1 MEIFQATQSFVY
13 KLLIVCFN
21 SFFLKTMNPCKFETQ
36 SNFQLDHLF
45 YDCKL
50 KCFSLYKSFLVVL
63 VCSYFL
69 LSSYF
74 VTFINYSFKI
84 YIILAQETKPAKRTV
99 LSETKTPTLTSVTS
113 SPKTWGFLDIAG
125 ACIFSIVLVGVCLLA
140 ICCFC
145 KCIRLTGS
153 ASPTNVWG
161 ERLCLLKSW
170 NPWMITIITL
180 LYACSHN
187 GYIQVSLSF
196 K

>member
-1 MEIFQATQSFVY
+1 MEIFQATQSFVC
-13 KLLIVCFN
+13 KLLIGCFH
-21 SFFLKTMNPCKFETQ
+21 SFLLKTMNSCKFEIQ

-45 YDCKL
+45 YNCKL
-50 KCFSLYKSFLVVL
+50 KCFSLYKSLLLVL

-69 LSSYF
+69 LFSYF
-74 VTFINYSFKI
+74 VMFINYSFKL

-99 LSETKTPTLTSVTS
+99 LSETKTPTLNSATS

-153 ASPTNVWG
+153 APPAIV
-161 ERLCLLKSW
+161 
-170 NPWMITIITL
+170 
-180 LYACSHN
+180 
-187 GYIQVSLSF
+187 
-196 K
+196 